1 MLEKRTIVTYEHA
14 REVILNQ
21 IEKLGSEEVS
31 LAMADGRVLAEPIF
45 ASFPFP
51 MFRRSGYDGYAICA
65 EDDADY
71 PITLKVVGEVPCGAV
86 YDRPLQTGETVRI
99 MTGAKVPENG
109 AKIIM
114 LEQAEQVDRDRVT
127 LINTQ
132 KNSNIT
138 EVGSEIAKGDLLLD
152 RFHELNAGSV
162 SFLAAFGISK
172 VAVIRRPRVAVFST
186 GSELVAPGDSLS
198 DGKIYNSNQP
208 LLRALVEEAGGII
221 VREAQLPD
229 DYALT
234 LKTLRE
240 AASACDL
247 ILTTGGVSVGDFD
260 YMALVGKNEADLLFN
275 KIKMRPGSPTSGM
288 LFEGTPLI
296 ALSGNPGAC
305 FTGFY
310 LFGEPA
316 LRKLAGSRS
325 RVGQVKARMTVDYL
339 KNNGF
344 DRFLRGRYEL
354 KDGEFQVTPIGSDMS
369 SALANLAFADC
380 LIRIPVGKVGKA
392 AGEEVE
398 AWLLSSR

>member
-1 MLEKRTIVTYEHA
+1 MLEKRAIVTYEHA
-14 REVILNQ
+14 RELILNQ
-21 IEKLGSEEVS
+21 IEKLGSEVVALNE
-31 LAMADGRVLAEPIF
+31 ADGRMLAEPVF
-45 ASFPFP
+45 APFPFP

-65 EDDADY
+65 EDDAHY
-71 PITLKVVGEVPCGAV
+71 PITLKVVGEVPCGAT
-86 YDRPLQTGETVRI
+86 YGRRLQTGETVRI

-114 LEQAEQVDRDRVT
+114 LEQAEQVDKDRVT
-127 LINTQ
+127 LLNTQ
-132 KNSNIT
+132 KTSNIT
-138 EVGSEIAKGDLLLD
+138 EVGAEIAQGDLLLD
-152 RFHELNAGSV
+152 RFHEMNAGSI
-162 SFLAAFGISK
+162 SFLAAFGVSQ

-186 GSELVAPGDSLS
+186 GSELVTPGESLP

-208 LLRALVEEAGGII
+208 LLRTLVEEAGGVI

-234 LKTLRE
+234 LETLRE
-240 AASACDL
+240 AAGTCDL

-260 YMALVGKNEADLLFN
+260 YMALIGKNEAELLFN
-275 KIKMRPGSPTSGM
+275 KIKMRPGSPTTGM

-316 LRKLAGSRS
+316 LRKLAGGRS
-325 RVGQVKARMTVDYL
+325 RVRKVKARMAADYL

-344 DRFLRGRYEL
+344 DRFLRGCYEL
-354 KDGEFQVTPIGSDMS
+354 EEGTFRVTPVGSDMS

-380 LIRIPVGKVGKA
+380 LIRIPGGKTGKV

-398 AWLLSSR
+398 AWLLSSK